1 MMAKAYSHGERPDQL
16 VPLDSY
22 AESCRLVSVS
32 GVSYKVQSQRMPET
46 TEVRS
51 NLAELRARRGLG
63 AAELAARTGISRQTV
78 YAIEAG
84 SYVPNTAVSLRLARV
99 LETTVEDLFELDEE
113 LPIKADEMEVTIL
126 GDTDSFEPGQI
137 LRLCSVDRRVVAV
150 VPESGSW
157 GLPPADAVLLELSH
171 RTQTS
176 ATAKVRILGEKWRDP
191 SRILMA
197 GCDPSASILAQAMQ
211 AQGGQLVIAYE
222 NSSRAL
228 DSLKSGLAHIA
239 GTHLVDKVSGKMD
252 LTSITRLFGRNT
264 VAVFSYAIWE
274 EGLVVATGNPKRIT
288 SIGDLARKD
297 VSITNREHGAG
308 CRRLLDD
315 LIALRGIQPKQIR
328 GYDSV
333 TVGHLPAA
341 RRVRSGEVDCC
352 ISTQAVARALALEFI
367 PLAQKPYH
375 LVVRRRDLDH
385 PTIRNLLATLG
396 RAAFRKEVESYAG
409 YSMRTAGEREL

>member
-1 MMAKAYSHGERPDQL
+1 
-16 VPLDSY
+16 
-22 AESCRLVSVS
+22 
-32 GVSYKVQSQRMPET
+32 MPET

-84 SYVPNTAVSLRLARV
+84 TYVPNTAVSLRLARV
-99 LETTVEDLFELDEE
+99 LETTVEDLFELDLEE
-113 LPIKADEMEVTIL
+113 PLTTNEIEVTVL
-126 GDTDSFEPGQI
+126 GETASLEPGQ
-137 LRLCSVDRRVVAV
+137 LLQLCSVEGRAVAV
-150 VPESGSW
+150 VPESGSR
-157 GLPPADAVLLELSH
+157 GLPPADAVLMQVTH
-171 RTQTS
+171 RTDTS
-176 ATAKVRILGEKWRDP
+176 ATANVRILGEKWRDP
-191 SRILMA
+191 SRILIA
-197 GCDPSASILAQAMQ
+197 GCDPSAAILAQALQ
-211 AQGGQLVIAYE
+211 AQGCQLVVAYE

-228 DSLKSGLAHIA
+228 DSLKSGLVHIA
-239 GTHLVDKVSGKMD
+239 GTHLIDKASGKID
-252 LTSITRLFGRNT
+252 FASITRLFGRNT

-274 EGLVVATGNPKRIT
+274 EGMIIALGNPKRIT

-409 YSMRTAGEREL
+409 YSMRTAGERVL